1 MLAMRFLALVNYL
14 ALPFFLHDSRHD
26 LEATKMPL
34 DLVEHPFVDFARQ
47 LDRFDVHSLALYS
60 SA

>member
-14 ALPFFLHDSRHD
+14 ALPFLHDSRHD
-26 LEATKMPL
+26 LRATKMLL

-47 LDRFDVHSLALYS
+47 
-60 SA
+60 